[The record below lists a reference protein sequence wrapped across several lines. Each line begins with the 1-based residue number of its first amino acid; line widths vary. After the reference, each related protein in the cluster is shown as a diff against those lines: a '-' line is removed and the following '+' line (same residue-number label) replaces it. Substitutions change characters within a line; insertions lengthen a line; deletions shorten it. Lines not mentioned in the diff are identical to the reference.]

1 MNTIETAYKTAALA
15 VRRRWAEQ
23 HADDLATLD
32 GVRPGDVA
40 VYSGSYDQAEE
51 VFRCL
56 RVPVT
61 VDPDPVKLKALIVF
75 VNCSGGYKS
84 GLVENIGR
92 HVQSGK
98 WLVTSDWALDQLLE
112 RAFPNTLRWNK
123 KSTGTEVVSVEPS
136 MESLWAETVVLGATP
151 QWWLWGS
158 HPFEVVDSERVTI
171 EAVSH
176 DLLTRYDAPVVA
188 AGFDWGM
195 GHVFHVI
202 SHFWAK
208 TTATPTLRYT
218 GPGTDFLRA
227 GMRLSEP
234 GIDHVLREAK
244 IAPDTVNFAMLQSA
258 VTATEL
264 VAQLCVRAKRA
275 HTQAPSLMACAA

>member
-23 HADDLATLD
+23 HPDDLATLD
-32 GVRPGDVA
+32 RIRPGDVA
-40 VYSGSYDQAEE
+40 VFSGSYDQAEE

-56 RVPVT
+56 GIPVA
-61 VDPDPVKLKALIVF
+61 VDPNPVNFSARIAF
-75 VNCSGGYKS
+75 VNCSNGYTP
-84 GLVENIGR
+84 GLVENIAR
-92 HVQSGK
+92 HVHSGK
-98 WLVTSDWALDQLLE
+98 WLVTSDWALDRLLE
-112 RAFPNTLRWNK
+112 TAFPNMLRWNQ

-158 HPFEVVDSERVTI
+158 HPFDVVDGEHVTV

-188 AGFDWGM
+188 AAFDWGA

-208 TTATPTLRYT
+208 TTATPTVRHL

-227 GMRLSEP
+227 GMKLSED
-234 GIDHVLREAK
+234 GIAHVLREAN
-244 IAPDTVNFAMLQSA
+244 ITPDTVNFAMLQSA

-264 VAQLCVRAKRA
+264 VAGLCVRALRA
-275 HTQAPSLMACAA
+275 QAANALAMAA

>member
-23 HADDLATLD
+23 HPDDLATLD
-32 GVRPGDVA
+32 GIRPGEAA
-40 VYSGSYDQAEE
+40 VFSGSYDQAEQ

-56 RVPVT
+56 RIPVS
-61 VDPDPVKLKALIVF
+61 VDPDPVTLKAAVVF
-75 VNCSGGYKS
+75 VNCSGGYQA
-84 GLVENIGR
+84 GLVENIAR
-92 HVQSGK
+92 HVQAGK

-112 RAFPNTLRWNK
+112 PAFPNTVRWNK
-123 KSTGTEVVSVEPS
+123 KTTGTEVVSVEPS
-136 MESLWAETVVLGATP
+136 MRSLWAETVVLGATP

-158 HPFEVVDSERVTI
+158 HPLEVLDSGRVTV

-188 AGFDWGM
+188 AAFDWGA

-208 TTATPTLRYT
+208 TTATPTLRHT

-227 GMRLSEP
+227 GMRLSED
-234 GIDHVLREAK
+234 GIACVLREAR

-264 VAQLCVRAKRA
+264 VAGLCVRAKRA
-275 HTQAPSLMACAA
+275 QASPRLAMAA